1 MKKKAIAFN
10 PEELVRSV
18 EQVRDAV
25 TGRIKLTLRTT
36 KLPAP
41 APAVTP
47 QDVARIRAR
56 LKVSQPV
63 FAAMLNVPVVMA
75 ISWEKGRR
83 QPSGAALRCWK
94 IAREHPETLA
104 GTVKSCSL
112 TPIFQGDID
121 SRRSNTQPA
130 TCKLLCTYPLPL
142 FNLCH
147 YQQHPTRTMPPSK
160 AP

>member
-36 KLPAP
+36 KLPPP

-47 QDVARIRAR
+47 QDMARIRAR

-63 FAAMLNVPVVMA
+63 FAAMLNVPVVTA

-83 QPSGAALRCWK
+83 QPSGAALHLLE
-94 IAREHPETLA
+94 IAREHPEMLA
-104 GTVKSCSL
+104 V
-112 TPIFQGDID
+112 
-121 SRRSNTQPA
+121 A
-130 TCKLLCTYPLPL
+130 
-142 FNLCH
+142 
-147 YQQHPTRTMPPSK
+147 
-160 AP
+160 